1 MYGPMLGIPMSP
13 STWLLTYALMDLVVV
28 AIYAVLFSVGTGLEP
43 KEAETVHPMR
53 GRPTRKDESRP
64 ISHAA

>member
-13 STWLLTYALMDLVVV
+13 ATWLLTYALMDLVVV

-43 KEAETVHPMR
+43 KEAETVHPMS
-53 GRPTRKDESRP
+53 GKPTRKDESHRIP
-64 ISHAA
+64 HAA